1 MATQVSTKKE
11 TIDKSNSF
19 IVGAIALTCF
29 IVIFSIV
36 AGRALLLQRAY
47 QARVIAKKELARNT
61 LQDNAKSVEALK
73 TQYQTFVTNP
83 TNVIGGIS
91 QGTGDH
97 DGDNAKIILDAL
109 PSKYDFPAL
118 ATSFDKIMSNKGFEF
133 KGITG
138 KDDELN
144 QSKKGESITPTP
156 TIVAFDLSAQFTAIS
171 KVNDMLSILENSIR
185 PMKVKTIAI
194 QAGQGSAVSVSVKG
208 ETYYQASKKLG
219 VTEEVVK

>member
-1 MATQVSTKKE
+1 MATQVTTKKE
-11 TIDKSNSF
+11 TIDKTNSF

-36 AGRALLLQRAY
+36 AGRALLQQRAY

-61 LQDNAKSVEALK
+61 LEENSKNVETLK
-73 TQYQTFVTNP
+73 TQYQAFVTNP
-83 TNVIGGIS
+83 TNIINGSS
-91 QGTGDH
+91 QGTGDR

-118 ATSFDKIMSNKGFEF
+118 ATSFEKIMSNKGFEF
-133 KGITG
+133 AGISG
-138 KDDELN
+138 KDDELSE
-144 QSKKGESITPTP
+144 SKKGEAITPTP
-156 TIVAFDLSAQFTAIS
+156 TAIAFGLSASFATIG

-185 PMKVKTIAI
+185 PMRVRVITV

-208 ETYYQASKKLG
+208 ETYYQATKKLG

>member
-1 MATQVSTKKE
+1 MATQSATKKE
-11 TIDKSNSF
+11 TIDKTNSF
-19 IVGAIALTCF
+19 IVGAVALTCF

-36 AGRALLLQRAY
+36 AGRALLIQRAY

-61 LQDNAKSVEALK
+61 LEENIKSVETLK
-73 TQYQTFVTNP
+73 TQYQAFVTNP
-83 TNVIGGIS
+83 VNVIGGSS
-91 QGTGDH
+91 QGTGDR

-118 ATSFDKIMSNKGFEF
+118 ATSFDKIMTNKGFEYR
-133 KGITG
+133 GITG

-144 QSKKGESITPTP
+144 ESKKGESITPTP
-156 TIVAFDLSAQFTAIS
+156 TAITFGLSAEFTS
-171 KVNDMLSILENSIR
+171 VGKVNDMLSILENSIR
-185 PMKVKTIAI
+185 PMKVKSIGI